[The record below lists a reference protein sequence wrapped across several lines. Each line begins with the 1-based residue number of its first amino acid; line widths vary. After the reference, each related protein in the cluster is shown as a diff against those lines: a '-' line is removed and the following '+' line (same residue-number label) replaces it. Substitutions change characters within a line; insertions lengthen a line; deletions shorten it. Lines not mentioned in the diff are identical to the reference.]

1 MIAIQIT
8 DLKYFMNTL
17 LLKEAFDSFLLEEA
31 TIKTAQTY
39 IIDGHIN
46 QDFYTKEELENFPAG
61 SRELTSFKEMR
72 PFFFSLIKGSH
83 SPLYFKFVLHAS
95 ASYMQKLLQKNELS
109 LEETSLKSL
118 LLTIKYDG
126 TKAVC
131 TTGTDFLTFTMD
143 KSADRIWDSAL
154 KASFQSLGI
163 AFEEL

>member
-61 SRELTSFKEMR
+61 SLKLTSFKEMR
-72 PFFFSLIKGSH
+72 PFFFL
-83 SPLYFKFVLHAS
+83 
-95 ASYMQKLLQKNELS
+95 
-109 LEETSLKSL
+109 
-118 LLTIKYDG
+118 
-126 TKAVC
+126 
-131 TTGTDFLTFTMD
+131 
-143 KSADRIWDSAL
+143 
-154 KASFQSLGI
+154 
-163 AFEEL
+163 